1 MSHPILFDLA
11 PLSCGCTDHVLDTM
25 YKALSDPPD
34 SDLLYKPHH
43 SPYLRQIIEE
53 VTHAGQRILANIQ
66 NDLIKQFTADV
77 TGLLKA
83 DNKNHWNR
91 WNQKQLNDAKEKL
104 ERKTPDRYSIDDWM
118 LFVDWLIQKYL
129 PADVIEKESQYLAV
143 RSTIAGKLQANTD
156 EKKYTST
163 RVENMVLSLPFK
175 INDIPFSINAREYS
189 VIEFARTRAAELIS
203 GIGDRTRHRI
213 KHIILEHEYLNA
225 ANDPQASQW
234 QLQSQLL
241 GEFGTLNRDWRR
253 IALTET
259 VRNANEGFLAGLP
272 EGTRV
277 RRVEA
282 YEDACNFCQKIH
294 GMEFNVVSASKK
306 NKNGETEVWVGKTNQ
321 YRSSSPRKRV
331 DSELVERTPAEMWW
345 PAAGTQ
351 HPNCR
356 GSWVQVTANS
366 ADVSDDFVQWLNNL
380 LEKERRENG

>member
-1 MSHPILFDLA
+1 MPHPILFDLA
-11 PLSCGCTDHVLDTM
+11 PLSCSCTDHILDTM

-34 SDLLYKPHH
+34 SDLLRKPHH
-43 SPYLRQIIEE
+43 SPYLRQMIEQ
-53 VTHAGQRILANIQ
+53 VTQAGQRILSDIQ
-66 NDLIKQFTADV
+66 NDLIKQFAGDETV
-77 TGLLKA
+77 LSKA
-83 DNKNHWNR
+83 NNKNYWNR
-91 WNQKQLNDAKEKL
+91 WNQKQLNEAKAQL
-104 ERKTPDRYSIDDWM
+104 ESKPADQYRIDDWM

-129 PADVIEKESQYLAV
+129 PADVIQTESEYLSV
-143 RSTIAGKLQANTD
+143 RSTLAGKLQANT
-156 EKKYTST
+156 EQKPIKHSA
-163 RVENMVLSLPFK
+163 VESLVLSLPVRL
-175 INDIPFSINAREYS
+175 NDIAFSINAREHS
-189 VIEFARTRAAELIS
+189 VIEFARARAAELIS
-203 GIGDRTRHRI
+203 DLGDRTRHRI
-213 KHIILEHEYLNA
+213 KHIILEHETLNA
-225 ANDPQASQW
+225 ANDPQASNW

-241 GEFGTLNRDWRR
+241 DEFGTLNRDWRR

-277 RRVEA
+277 RRIEA
-282 YEDACNFCQKIH
+282 YADACNFCQKIH

-356 GSWVQVTANS
+356 GSWVQVAKIPP
-366 ADVSDDFVQWLNNL
+366 DVSDDFVKWLDHL
-380 LEKERRENG
+380 LEKERRDNG